1 LLNRLR
7 LYCTWMLVIL
17 FLAGFWVC
25 PVCSADILNIDA
37 KAAVLMEWSTGQ
49 ILYQKN
55 ADEKLSIASITKVMT
70 ILLAMEALEEG
81 SIRLDDKVTISRAA
95 SDMGGSQ
102 IWLAPGDVVT
112 VEDLLKAAAV
122 PSANDAAYAL
132 GEYVGGHISWF
143 VDRMNERARELGM
156 VNTSFKNPTGLD
168 ETGQYSSAMD
178 VALMARELINHG
190 KVLEWTSSWTIQIS
204 IRDQLYANTNKLV
217 NPVTGYEYIDGLKT
231 GSTSNAGNALV
242 ATGCIDDV
250 RLIAVVL
257 GAPSDNKRYSE
268 AIKLMDYGFRTFE
281 PVVLEEAGK
290 SLAVL
295 DIPDGNLAKI
305 DLVLSEDLKAMVP
318 RGLGDKIEFRT
329 EVVENYSLPI
339 TAGTVLGKV
348 SVFIDGEEVLQKPLV
363 AAIDV
368 VRAGRLVVLLRRIR
382 SFFSGVLSAI
392 AARI

>member
-1 LLNRLR
+1 
-7 LYCTWMLVIL
+7 MLVIL

>member
-1 LLNRLR
+1 MLNRLR